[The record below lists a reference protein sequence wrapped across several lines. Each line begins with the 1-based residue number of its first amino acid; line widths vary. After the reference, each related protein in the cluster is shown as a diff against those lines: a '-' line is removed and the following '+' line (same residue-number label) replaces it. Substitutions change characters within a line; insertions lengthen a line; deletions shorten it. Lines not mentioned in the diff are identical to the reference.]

1 MMFIQFIIAGFLSFS
16 SFAQVCPEI
25 TPINWLLKE
34 VEDTHPQLLFKRLQL
49 DQLQAK
55 EYEAKKFIN
64 PELEHFSVWGREFEP
79 KPVYMNESRLWF
91 TLQLANKRKDR
102 TNAWEKALRAEKF
115 DEKLLKQALL
125 KDLWLNFFRLHQ
137 IYDEMRIKNKI
148 ISKLEF
154 ILGQYQKRKY
164 LSPDQTLEERIIKMV
179 LDNFQLSKN
188 YLQREKLSIFEFL
201 KEVTGYQCQISKVSE
216 LEDNIRW
223 PKPRDLEGEEK
234 VELVLSKMAS
244 LQFDLNSA
252 NAILADKKAI
262 PDLRIAPVFQN
273 YQSGTKDVYTAGLSF
288 VFPLPVFDRNQSERF
303 ATTYQKE
310 WAHRQIELSQKKE
323 QNRLN
328 FHKEK
333 YKSGLFLVKELEV
346 IEESLSKFDNVET
359 KFKEGKLSIN
369 NVVEFCRQLDD
380 IMKNYHIGE
389 TSLMNDLL
397 QIYELK
403 GLINSEHL
411 IKLID

>member
-1 MMFIQFIIAGFLSFS
+1 MIIQIIIAGFIAFS
-16 SFAQVCPEI
+16 SFAQECPEV
-25 TPINWLLKE
+25 TPLHWLLKE
-34 VEDTHPQLLFKRLQL
+34 VEETHPQLLYKRLQL

-91 TLQLANKRKDR
+91 TLQLANKRKGK
-102 TNAWEKALRAEKF
+102 TQAWEKALKAEKY
-115 DEKLLKQALL
+115 EEILLKQALL
-125 KDLWLNFFRLHQ
+125 KDLWLNLFRLHQ
-137 IYDEMRIKNKI
+137 IHEEVRIKKKV

-164 LSPDQTLEERIIKMV
+164 LSPDQTLEEQIIKMV
-179 LDNFQLSKN
+179 LDNFHLSQNFLK
-188 YLQREKLSIFEFL
+188 REELTIFEFL
-201 KEVTGYQCQISKVSE
+201 KEVTGYQCQISKVSAQ
-216 LEDNIRW
+216 EDNIKW
-223 PKPRDLEGEEK
+223 PKPRELEGEEK
-234 VELVLSKMAS
+234 VELVLSKLAT
-244 LQFDLNSA
+244 LQFDLSSA
-252 NAILADKKAI
+252 NAILADKKAT

-273 YQSGTKDVYTAGLSF
+273 YQTGSKDVYTAGLSF

-303 ATTYQKE
+303 STTYQKE
-310 WAHRQIELSQKKE
+310 WAQRQIEISQKKE

-328 FHKEK
+328 FHREK

-346 IEESLSKFDNVET
+346 IEESLIKFNNVET

-369 NVVEFCRQLDD
+369 NVVEYCRQLDD
-380 IMKNYHIGE
+380 IMKNYNIGE
-389 TSLMNDLL
+389 TTLMNDLL
-397 QIYELK
+397 QIYELQ
-403 GLINSEHL
+403 GLINTEHL